1 MVAKTVTLVEREKA
15 ALFTL
20 FNVYVGF
27 IYKLYMYIMHGQIER
42 YFISERFGFNE
53 NKGHFLDSGYA
64 RTEST
69 QNITILLSLLL

>member
-1 MVAKTVTLVEREKA
+1 
-15 ALFTL
+15 
-20 FNVYVGF
+20 
-27 IYKLYMYIMHGQIER
+27 MYIMHGQIER